1 MFIQNASFIENNGY
15 SNLGN
20 ANSVCAYHKGDVFL
34 LNIDW
39 HHKKTPLEAQESKG
53 VGG

>member
-1 MFIQNASFIENNGY
+1 MLLSLKTMVIAILETQILFALIIK
-15 SNLGN
+15 
-20 ANSVCAYHKGDVFL
+20 VMFL

-39 HHKKTPLEAQESKG
+39 HHKKTPLETQESKG